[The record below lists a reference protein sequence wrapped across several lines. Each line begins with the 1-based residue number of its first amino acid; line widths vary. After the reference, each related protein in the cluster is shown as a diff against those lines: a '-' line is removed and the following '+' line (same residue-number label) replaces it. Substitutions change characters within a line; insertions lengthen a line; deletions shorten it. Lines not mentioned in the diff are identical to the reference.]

1 MILATILTLT
11 SICIDNHEA
20 LLRERNTRPV
30 VVLAFGAGIVQR
42 VEGFTYLTQIRRLPT
57 DMARWER
64 ASVAI
69 QVSIQR
75 HPFKQPGELVDYVA
89 GAAAFVD
96 TPVLVTLRT
105 LPRISLAEAVNRYLS
120 AKSPDVRKEYGE
132 LLHLVAENKANA
144 CSFWR

>member
-69 QVSIQR
+69 QVAIQR
-75 HPFKQPGELVDYVA
+75 NPFKQPGELVDYVA

-132 LLHLVAENKANA
+132 ILHLVAENKANA